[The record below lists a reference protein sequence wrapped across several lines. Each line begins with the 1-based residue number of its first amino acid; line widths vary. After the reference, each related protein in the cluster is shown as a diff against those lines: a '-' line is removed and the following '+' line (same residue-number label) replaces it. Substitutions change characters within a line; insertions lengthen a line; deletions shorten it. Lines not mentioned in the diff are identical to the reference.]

1 MKKILLTLM
10 LMLPVTLCFAQR
22 GLVSYEDIKFM
33 LHNNLQQVDTFL
45 TIKGYVPVKKDNA
58 TKNREYN
65 IIAPGDTHTDIN
77 VRLDGKRIFIE
88 IQTNQISQ
96 YNAIHD
102 SIIQF
107 LDKNSS
113 VPGVQTYGVKDLG
126 TIYITV
132 EDNTGDPLRKDYD
145 IQIAGD
151 KHITINN

>member
-1 MKKILLTLM
+1 MKKILLTLI
-10 LMLPVTLCFAQR
+10 LMLSVTLCFAQR

-45 TIKGYVPVKKDNA
+45 TIKGYIPVKKDNT
-58 TKNREYN
+58 TKIRQYT
-65 IIAPGDTHTDIN
+65 ITAPGDTHTDIN
-77 VRLDGKRIFIE
+77 VRLDGKRMFIE

-107 LDKNSS
+107 LDKNSMAA
-113 VPGVQTYGVKDLG
+113 GVQTYGVKGLG
-126 TIYITV
+126 SIYITV
-132 EDNTGDPLRKDYD
+132 EDNTGDPLKKDYD

-151 KHITINN
+151 KHITIDN

>member
-1 MKKILLTLM
+1 MKKILLTLI
-10 LMLPVTLCFAQR
+10 LMLSVSLCFAQR
-22 GLVSYEDIKFM
+22 GLVSYEDIKFI

-45 TIKGYVPVKKDNA
+45 TIKGYVPIKKDNA

-65 IIAPGDTHTDIN
+65 ITAPGDTHTDIN
-77 VRLDGKRIFIE
+77 VRLDGKRMFIE